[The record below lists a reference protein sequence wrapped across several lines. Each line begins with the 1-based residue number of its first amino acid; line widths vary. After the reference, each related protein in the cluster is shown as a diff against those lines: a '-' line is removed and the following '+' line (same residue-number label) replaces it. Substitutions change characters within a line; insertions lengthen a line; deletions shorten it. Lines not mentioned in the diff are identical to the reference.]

1 MFKNFFN
8 LTLYTN
14 TSTKG
19 PIVENFFR
27 RIVIAICC
35 QGTFDWIMW
44 YFALVF
50 AMHNSVLA
58 AILATVIVLGVVQLD
73 IAIVTADDKDVNV
86 KRRWASLAWRFLFT
100 FLVAG
105 ITSVPLELNWFQSEI
120 THRLDAKQKKEIDQ
134 IRTSAM
140 VQEKARIDKEIEDVT
155 AQLAHEAS
163 STQGAAVADL
173 QKYEGDRAAILAQ
186 MVTKESDEEAAFLKR
201 IDDKE
206 KDAYEESAGKG
217 ASGQRGCKDSCR
229 LKLGQ
234 AKQWR
239 EDLANKKIAHSQA
252 VIDFNKE
259 TQDHLVSLRAKRDT
273 TTGSSLKDMKE
284 QLGGLRKERKD
295 KVEELRKMDPER
307 VADLYGGKFQKEFGF
322 QDRYDT
328 LEQMRLE
335 SSAVNWAIW
344 ACRVIA
350 AIMGFL
356 VLGMALSAPTEVKEY
371 FSVAAQAEAGDPYAK
386 KVMGIMGYENF
397 KDAALTPKARKAL
410 VELFMVRQELWAV
423 VMELEQ
429 QLVSVVVPDERTGL
443 YLSKLRIEGM
453 IHAMWVQKGA
463 DAMKKLGKA
472 EEEVRRAG
480 QKVPSWPT
488 DKLGQDP
495 RLTDPWKIDERR
507 LASFGWESPEE
518 IITAGKLGL
527 KNITGHRLMLRQ
539 RLEEMEATLQEK
551 ISGNSTVSFEEIRR
565 HQNQGYREKILPTL
579 NDIRSSEDA
588 VLKAHFEVPTWPD
601 DFADP
606 RGGLY
611 QRLCLL
617 SEDELRQ
624 RYDWKG
630 IAMPGLTT
638 PTATA

>member
-1 MFKNFFN
+1 MFKKFFN
-8 LTLYTN
+8 LSLYTN

-44 YFALVF
+44 YFALLF
-50 AMHNSVLA
+50 AMHNVVLA
-58 AILATVIVLGVVQLD
+58 AILATVIVLGVIQLD

-120 THRLDAKQKKEIDQ
+120 THRLDLKQKKEIDK
-134 IRTSAM
+134 IRQDAM
-140 VQEKARIDKEIEDVT
+140 SQEKSRIDKEIEDVS

-163 STQGAAVADL
+163 ATQGAAVADL
-173 QKYEGDRAAILAQ
+173 KRYEEDRAMMLAQ
-186 MVTKESDEEAAFLKR
+186 MVTKENEEETAIMQR
-201 IDDKE
+201 IADKE
-206 KDAYEESAGKG
+206 AEAYKESAGTG
-217 ASGQRGCKDSCR
+217 ASGQRGCKDSC
-229 LKLGQ
+229 KLMLAQ

-239 EDLANKKIAHSQA
+239 EDLATKKTDHAQA

-259 TQDHLVSLRAKRDT
+259 TQDNLVSLRAKRDT
-273 TTGSSLKDMKE
+273 ATTSNLTAMKD
-284 QLGGLRKERKD
+284 QLGKLRKERKD

-328 LEQMRLE
+328 LENMRLE

-386 KVMGIMGYENF
+386 KVMGIMGYENY

-410 VELFMVRQELWAV
+410 VELYTVRQELWAV

-429 QLVSVVVPDERTGL
+429 QLVSIVVPDEKTGL
-443 YLSKLRIEGM
+443 YLSRLRIEGM
-453 IHAMWVQKGA
+453 VHSTWVQKGA
-463 DAMKKLGKA
+463 EYMKKLGKA

-480 QKVPSWPT
+480 QKVPPWPT

-495 RLTDPWKIDERR
+495 RQTEVWKVDERR
-507 LASFGWESPEE
+507 LATFGWESPEE
-518 IITAGKLGL
+518 IINAGKQAL
-527 KNITGHRLMLRQ
+527 KNITSHRLLLRQ
-539 RLEEMEATLQEK
+539 RLEEMEAALQEK
-551 ISGNSTVSFEEIRR
+551 ISGNPTVNFEEIRR
-565 HQNQGYREKILPTL
+565 SQNQGYREKILPVM
-579 NDIRSSEDA
+579 NDVRSSEDA
-588 VLKAHFEVPTWPD
+588 ILKAHFEVPTWPD
-601 DFADP
+601 DFPDP
-606 RGGLY
+606 RNGLY

-617 SEDELRQ
+617 SETELREK
-624 RYDWKG
+624 YDWKG
-630 IAMPGLTT
+630 IAIPGLTT
-638 PTATA
+638 STASA